1 MLLMQLIM
9 EIYHGNTYYR
19 LDIEGLWHRC
29 YKVVKMAPDGI
40 LDRNEVFASMLSKC
54 CTLKR
59 ACERAGRLPVR
70 LSVPVS
76 ARSLSYDV
84 LHAWACSA
92 RLSVHSSVQKCRKSY
107 FWCQGPRFKSL
118 RLITHPWY
126 LENNSETLHGNR
138 YTHST
143 ES

>member
-1 MLLMQLIM
+1 MQLIK
-9 EIYHGNTYYR
+9 ELHHGNACYR

-29 YKVVKMAPDGI
+29 YKVVMVCKNSSGWHSGPQGS
-40 LDRNEVFASMLSKC
+40 FSSMLSKC

-59 ACERAGRLPVR
+59 ACKRAACWPGR

-76 ARSLSYDV
+76 VQGLSYDV

-107 FWCQGPRFKSL
+107 FCAKNLNSSL
-118 RLITHPWY
+118 
-126 LENNSETLHGNR
+126 
-138 YTHST
+138 
-143 ES
+143 